1 MDEAMDGM
9 AAADGLPARRRAVV
23 GGWLLALC
31 AMVLVMVVIG
41 GLTRLTHSGL
51 SMVEWKPI
59 TGWLPPLSDEAWRDA
74 FRKYQGFPEYKALNH
89 GMTLAEFQSIFWLEY
104 LHRLWGRIIGLAFLV
119 PVAFFA
125 WKRWVRG
132 ALAAKLAFIF
142 ALGAGQGALGWY
154 MVMSGLVDLPDVSP
168 YRLTAHLALA
178 LAVEAA
184 MLWIALDLLLPR
196 VSGDAA
202 GGAAAEA
209 PCVLASSVALLV
221 FVTALSG
228 GLVAGLDAG
237 FVHNTF
243 PLMDG
248 ELLPAALYDMNP
260 PYLSAFEDV
269 TTVQF
274 NHRWLALATLTFAWG
289 LWWRARRAK
298 LARVQRLAVVA
309 TAALAT
315 VQVAL
320 GILTLVLAVP
330 LALAAAHQGNAVL
343 ALSAAVAAAHQLR
356 GRPASGGG

>member
-1 MDEAMDGM
+1 
-9 AAADGLPARRRAVV
+9 
-23 GGWLLALC
+23 
-31 AMVLVMVVIG
+31 
-41 GLTRLTHSGL
+41 
-51 SMVEWKPI
+51 
-59 TGWLPPLSDEAWRDA
+59 
-74 FRKYQGFPEYKALNH
+74 
-89 GMTLAEFQSIFWLEY
+89 MTLAEFQGIYWLEY
-104 LHRLWGRIIGLAFLV
+104 VHRLWGRIIGLAFIV
-119 PVAFFA
+119 PFAFFV

-132 ALAAKLAFIF
+132 ALAAKLALIL
-142 ALGAGQGALGWY
+142 AIGAGQGVLGWY
-154 MVMSGLVDLPDVSP
+154 MVMSGLVDAPDVSP

-178 LAVEAA
+178 LVVHAA
-184 MLWIALDLLLPR
+184 MLWLALDLLLR
-196 VSGDAA
+196 RASGEAE
-202 GGAAAEA
+202 GGAAAKP
-209 PCVLASSVALLV
+209 PCVLAAAVALMV
-221 FVTALSG
+221 FVTAISG

-274 NHRWLALATLTFAWG
+274 NHRWLALATLAFAWG
-289 LWWRARRAK
+289 LWWRARKAK

-320 GILTLVLAVP
+320 GILTLLLAVP

-356 GRPASGGG
+356 GRPAPGGG